1 MGLFKINLNRKAAEV
16 AKERKS
22 KMKDLLNKL
31 SKEAIGA
38 ALEVH
43 SVLGP
48 GLLETTYELSLQH
61 ELQLRGYEVQR
72 QIPLPIEYKGL
83 VVPEAYRI
91 DLLLED
97 QLVIELKAVETL
109 QPIHSAQ
116 LLTYLKMSGKHLGLL
131 INFHSVRLTD
141 GIKRLVHNFPS

>member
-1 MGLFKINLNRKAAEV
+1 
-16 AKERKS
+16 
-22 KMKDLLNKL
+22 MKNLLNKL

-91 DLLLED
+91 DLLLEN

>member
-1 MGLFKINLNRKAAEV
+1 
-16 AKERKS
+16 
-22 KMKDLLNKL
+22 MKDLLNKL
-31 SKEAIGA
+31 SKEVIGA

-72 QIPLPIEYKGL
+72 QIPLPIKYKGL
-83 VVPEAYRI
+83 LVPEAYRI
-91 DLLLED
+91 DLLLEN